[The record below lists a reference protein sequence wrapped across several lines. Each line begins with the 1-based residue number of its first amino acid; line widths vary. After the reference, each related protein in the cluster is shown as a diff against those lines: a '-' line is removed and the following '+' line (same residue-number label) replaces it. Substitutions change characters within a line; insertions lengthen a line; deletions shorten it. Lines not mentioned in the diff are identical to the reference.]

1 MRSPRLFGST
11 SLRTRVAIASAI
23 AASAVV
29 AVFAI
34 LTSVVLA
41 NNDAAQLDRR
51 LDSIIDASFN
61 PEQFQDPRRGVL
73 TTGRARATGE
83 LVFQRGAQLPE
94 LPPGTATVEVNGAE
108 YRVRTIVLEQDG
120 GLLMSIGIR
129 ADSILLSANR
139 IPLYAMVGLV
149 TVLVAGVLG
158 WMLAGPAVRPLRKL
172 TEHTSKLGSSGTEPM
187 PEVRGVREAQDLSD
201 AMGQMLTRLADA
213 QRVTTNSLQAA
224 QDFAANAAHELRTP
238 LTAMRADLD
247 TLRIHNL
254 PESERDEVVADL
266 SRTQRRVEAIITALG
281 QLASGQLAQDK
292 DREPVDVT
300 EMLYRV
306 ARENTRPTGP
316 VEIDVVAEGDVG
328 SVLGWPAGLRL
339 AVDNLVRN
347 AITHGEASRIVL
359 TARRADPVLTLT
371 VDDNGRGLPEEEHE
385 AVLARFS
392 RGSTAGVGGSGLG
405 LALVVQQAQLHG
417 GDIILSDG
425 PLGGLRATLTVRT
438 GVEPDVDPDQ
448 LD

>member
-1 MRSPRLFGST
+1 M
-11 SLRTRVAIASAI
+11 AIAAAV

-29 AVFAI
+29 AVFTI

-61 PEQFQDPRRGVL
+61 PDQFQDPRRGVL
-73 TTGRARATGE
+73 TTGRAKTTGE
-83 LVFQRGAQLPE
+83 LVFQRGPQLPA

-108 YRVRTIVLEQDG
+108 YRVRTIELDQDG

-139 IPLYAMVGLV
+139 IPVYIVVGVV
-149 TVLVAGVLG
+149 TVLIAGGLG
-158 WMLAGPAVRPLRKL
+158 WLLAGPAVRPLRKL
-172 TEHTSKLGSSGTEPM
+172 TEHTSKLGRDTATM
-187 PEVRGVREAQDLSD
+187 PEVRGVREAEDLSE
-201 AMGQMLTRLADA
+201 AMAGMLTRLAAA
-213 QRVTTNSLQAA
+213 QQATTNSLQAA

-247 TLRIHNL
+247 TLRIHDL
-254 PESERDEVVADL
+254 PEDERDEVVADL
-266 SRTQRRVEAIITALG
+266 SRAQRRVEAIITALG
-281 QLASGQLAQDK
+281 QLASGQLAQQE
-292 DREPVDVT
+292 DRELIDVT

-306 ARENTRPTGP
+306 ARENMRGGS
-316 VEIDVVAEGDVG
+316 VEVEVRADSNVG

-347 AITHGEASRIVL
+347 AVTHGEATRIVL
-359 TARRADPVLTLT
+359 AAHRRQPVLTIV
-371 VDDNGRGLPEEEHE
+371 VDDNGRGLPAEEHE
-385 AVLARFS
+385 TVLGRFR
-392 RGSTAGVGGSGLG
+392 RGSTAGAGGSGLG
-405 LALVVQQAQLHG
+405 LALVVQQAELHG
-417 GDIILSDG
+417 GSIRLSDS
-425 PLGGLRATLTVRT
+425 PLGGLRATLTVSTSR
-438 GVEPDVDPDQ
+438 EPVADADQ